1 MEPEVL
7 VTVAQQTGNG
17 LGYVQRTGGIR
28 VEDVILLAAI
38 RTAQMDGGHADLALP
53 LRLQHRDLQIQRLT
67 VVGDTGGAARA
78 LSDLIGIDAHAGE
91 LRQGQREAAGRTG
104 RRGGALTEGDVKG
117 AGRKDRHIRRSG
129 DSGVR
134 HAVRRDGEAERLGGT
149 DGPVVHQLI
158 ELGDGHLGDVLV
170 GLAVH
175 CDAGSRGRLSLHSKG
190 CGGQSQ
196 RQKQRQEQGK
206 AFFHT

>member
-67 VVGDTGGAARA
+67 VVGDTGGAAA
-78 LSDLIGIDAHAGE
+78 LSVIL
-91 LRQGQREAAGRTG
+91 
-104 RRGGALTEGDVKG
+104 
-117 AGRKDRHIRRSG
+117 
-129 DSGVR
+129 
-134 HAVRRDGEAERLGGT
+134 
-149 DGPVVHQLI
+149 
-158 ELGDGHLGDVLV
+158 
-170 GLAVH
+170 
-175 CDAGSRGRLSLHSKG
+175 
-190 CGGQSQ
+190 
-196 RQKQRQEQGK
+196 
-206 AFFHT
+206 